1 MRVIEIAFHTMVRV
15 PDAWSCFTYR
25 GFLYVQGVD
34 GRFTVSR
41 SWQKKS
47 A

>member
-1 MRVIEIAFHTMVRV
+1 MRVIEMAFHTTVRV
-15 PDAWSCFTYR
+15 PDSWDCFTYR
-25 GFLYVQGVD
+25 GFLYVKGLD